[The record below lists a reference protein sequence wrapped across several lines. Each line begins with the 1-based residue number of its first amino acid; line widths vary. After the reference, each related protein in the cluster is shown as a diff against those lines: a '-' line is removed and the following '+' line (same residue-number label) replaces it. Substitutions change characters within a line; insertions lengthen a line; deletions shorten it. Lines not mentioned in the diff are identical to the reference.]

1 MLHGF
6 LLLAGRFANLS
17 KVKCQRNSP
26 QTALPLIFKR
36 LSKDLDTM
44 EEEKALHVSR
54 ASHPGIKV
62 KSYG

>member
-1 MLHGF
+1 MDFSYLRGD
-6 LLLAGRFANLS
+6 LGTSAKSNVSGTL
-17 KVKCQRNSP
+17 K
-26 QTALPLIFKR
+26 TALPLIFKR
-36 LSKDLDTM
+36 FSKDLDTM